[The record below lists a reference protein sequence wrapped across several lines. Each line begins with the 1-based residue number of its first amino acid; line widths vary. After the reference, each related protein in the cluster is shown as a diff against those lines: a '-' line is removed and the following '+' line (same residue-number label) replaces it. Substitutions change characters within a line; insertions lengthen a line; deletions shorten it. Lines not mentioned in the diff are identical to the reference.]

1 MTNREVYPWEA
12 QSDLHTNQN
21 RGEHTSPVGMAQP
34 LMDSVPVECTVT
46 DDTFPNPPA
55 YAMARMI
62 RGQAALM
69 WHESK
74 RAEGYL
80 VLRGE
85 TPAQLKP
92 VAALE
97 ETTYI
102 DTQAEAG
109 KLYFYAVRAYNDYGQ
124 SGATPIVS
132 IQMPEQPEPI
142 PKTEKPPQKQPEQS
156 AETLPKEPHSEQA
169 FAGKRLRVNRNQGE
183 RIELKRAAEPSE
195 KEQTS
200 AKKSAPPAP
209 KNLRTTPQGTR
220 LMALAWQ
227 PGADTLDV
235 EYRIYRSAAPW
246 CSYGLIA
253 ETKETRYV
261 DTVPEAAKRY
271 YYFVQAVLA
280 GCVSEPSPMAE
291 SFTFPAL
298 PPPEPP
304 RNLRAVPAGEAVEL
318 QWRHGKTAAAYV
330 VYARQEGEEFSVAGY
345 TMEHSFLHEAP
356 ADAQMEYRVQSYHDT
371 GVSEPSGICSVRT
384 RRAPQQRQTQ
394 PMQQNTPR
402 RFPSFTIPKISPG

>member
-12 QSDLHTNQN
+12 QPDLHTKQSS
-21 RGEHTSPVGMAQP
+21 TPVGMPQP
-34 LMDSVPVECTVT
+34 LMDSMSAERTVT

-85 TPAQLKP
+85 TPTQLKP

-102 DTQAEAG
+102 DTQAKAG
-109 KLYFYAVRAYNDYGQ
+109 KLYFYAVRAYNGHGQ
-124 SGATPIVS
+124 SGATLVVS
-132 IQMPEQPEPI
+132 IQMPEQREQQS
-142 PKTEKPPQKQPEQS
+142 EKQPQKQPENS
-156 AETLPKEPHSEQA
+156 TKEPHGEQA

-183 RIELKRAAEPSE
+183 RIELKRAAETSE
-195 KEQTS
+195 KEQTGS
-200 AKKSAPPAP
+200 KKNVPPAP
-209 KNLRTTPQGTR
+209 KNLCAAPQGTR

-227 PGADTLDV
+227 PGAEIQDV
-235 EYRIYRSAAPW
+235 EYRIYRSMAPW

-253 ETKETRYV
+253 ETKETHYV
-261 DTVPEAAKRY
+261 DAVPEAAKRY
-271 YYFVQAVLA
+271 YYFVQAALA
-280 GCVSEPSPMAE
+280 GQVSEPSPMAE
-291 SFTFPAL
+291 AFTFPQL

-304 RNLRAVPAGEAVEL
+304 QNLRTQLMGDAVEL

-330 VYARQEGEEFSVAGY
+330 IYARQEGEEFKVAGY

-394 PMQQNTPR
+394 SMPQNTPR

>member
-1 MTNREVYPWEA
+1 MTKYPWEA
-12 QSDLHTNQN
+12 QPDLHTKQ
-21 RGEHTSPVGMAQP
+21 SAAPMGMAQP
-34 LMDSVPVECTVT
+34 LMDSVPAECETLPGDTVLGECL
-46 DDTFPNPPA
+46 PNPPA

-62 RGQAALM
+62 RGQAALI

-74 RAEGYL
+74 RADGYL

-85 TPAQLKP
+85 TPTQLKP

-97 ETTYI
+97 ETTHI
-102 DTQAEAG
+102 DTQAKAG
-109 KLYFYAVRAYNDYGQ
+109 KLYFYAVRAYNDHGQ

-132 IQMPEQPEPI
+132 IQMPEQLEPTPRAEKQPE
-142 PKTEKPPQKQPEQS
+142 KQPEQS
-156 AETLPKEPHSEQA
+156 SENSPKEPHGEQA

-183 RIELKRAAEPSE
+183 RIELKRTAEVPE
-195 KEQTS
+195 HEPVS

-209 KNLRTTPQGTR
+209 KNLCATPQGTR

-227 PGADTLDV
+227 PGADVQDA

-253 ETKETRYV
+253 ETKETHYV

-271 YYFVQAVLA
+271 YYFVQAALA
-280 GCVSEPSPMAE
+280 GQVSEPSPMAE
-291 SFTFPAL
+291 AFTFPAL

-304 RNLRAVPAGEAVEL
+304 RNLRAVPAGDAVEL
-318 QWRHGKTAAAYV
+318 QWRYGKTAAAYV
-330 VYARQEGEEFSVAGY
+330 VFARQEGEEFKVAGY

-371 GVSEPSGICSVRT
+371 GVSEPSGICSIRT
-384 RRAPQQRQTQ
+384 RRAPQQRQAQ
-394 PMQQNTPR
+394 PMPQNAPR
-402 RFPSFTIPKISPG
+402 RFPSFTIPKI